1 MVKYQPALPGL
12 EFPVDFPP
20 LFGVFFSP
28 RKENPMLQA
37 QAISKMIASSGAIVV
52 VYALA
57 VVAKLFRPRG

>member
-1 MVKYQPALPGL
+1 
-12 EFPVDFPP
+12 
-20 LFGVFFSP
+20 
-28 RKENPMLQA
+28 MLQA